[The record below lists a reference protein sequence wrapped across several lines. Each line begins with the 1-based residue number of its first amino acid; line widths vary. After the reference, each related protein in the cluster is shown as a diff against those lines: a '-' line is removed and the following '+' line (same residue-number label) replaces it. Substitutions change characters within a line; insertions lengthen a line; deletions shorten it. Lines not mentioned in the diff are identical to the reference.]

1 MTPLK
6 KIYLLSSVLIF
17 LVTGCATSAGKGSI
31 FPMVGADPINRYPI
45 DDNQIKKFGS
55 SIRAVQGGPQAKY
68 DLARHF
74 QRMQKHRIAIE
85 ALKEIIQMEPDHADA
100 HNALGY
106 SYDSLGEYEKAQTH
120 YRVAMRL
127 DPEMHYAFN
136 NMGYSLILDGNY
148 TAAVE
153 VLKQAVALKRDDPKY
168 HRNLGLAYLK
178 SGDLQM
184 AVNEF
189 KGQAKAIDNE
199 KAETLPANKEERS
212 TSGELLEEGLFE
224 TGILASRTERIKPAP
239 VETGQDPILIG
250 NVEVSN
256 GNGVRGMARAVGDY
270 LRTRGIGSYRLTN
283 AGHFGHDRTLIY
295 YREGFYDQA
304 ARIKQL
310 LPGLSG
316 SDHLVATHLPR
327 EPLRVLIGRDL
338 AAFNLRPQTDIKV
351 DVSNGNGVSGMARR
365 LGRHLAREGF
375 RVGRLTNADHF
386 GYRQTIVFHSKGTE
400 DRARLIADA
409 LPRNIQVPIV
419 ELNDRAGHIQV
430 RIGSDMVF

>member
-45 DDNQIKKFGS
+45 DDNQIKEFGS
-55 SIRAVQGGPQAKY
+55 SIRAVQGEPQAKY

-106 SYDSLGEYEKAQTH
+106 SYDSLGEYAKAQTH

-189 KGQAKAIDNE
+189 NGQAKAIDNE
-199 KAETLPANKEERS
+199 KAETLPTNKEERS

-250 NVEVSN
+250 NVE
-256 GNGVRGMARAVGDY
+256 
-270 LRTRGIGSYRLTN
+270 
-283 AGHFGHDRTLIY
+283 
-295 YREGFYDQA
+295 
-304 ARIKQL
+304 
-310 LPGLSG
+310 
-316 SDHLVATHLPR
+316 
-327 EPLRVLIGRDL
+327 
-338 AAFNLRPQTDIKV
+338 
-351 DVSNGNGVSGMARR
+351 VSNGNGVSGMARR